1 MELLH
6 EGTLMKDNQ
15 PLSFQVCIL
24 TIEHLPEIL
33 RVQDEVVKN
42 LTNHDNLQPLTDD
55 EFRFILEGSG
65 FMVGAFAEKELI
77 AFRALLVPIIDDEHL
92 GLDIGLKEEE
102 LQSVI
107 YQEISNVHPAY
118 RGNQLQKTLASIIM
132 RELAT
137 CKHRFRYVCCTVAPF
152 NIPSLKDK
160 FVQNMQ
166 VAALKAKY
174 GEKLRYIFVRDLLQP
189 EDEKWTETIALPMED
204 TEAQQQKLAE
214 GFRGIAMEEREGKLF
229 VVYCK

>member
-6 EGTLMKDNQ
+6 EGRLLKNNQ
-15 PLSFQVCIL
+15 PFSFQVHLL
-24 TIEHLPEIL
+24 TIDHLPEIL
-33 RVQDEVVKN
+33 RVQDEVVKK
-42 LTNHDNLQPLTDD
+42 LTNPETLQPLTDD
-55 EFRFILEGSG
+55 EFRFILEGNG
-65 FMVGAFAEKELI
+65 FMVGAFVEKELI

-92 GLDIGLKEEE
+92 GLDIGLKEDE

-118 RGNQLQKTLASIIM
+118 RGNQLQKTLATIVM

-137 CKHRFRYVCCTVAPF
+137 RNHNFRYVCCTVAPF

-160 FVQNMQ
+160 FAQKMQ

-174 GEKLRYIFVRDLLQP
+174 GEKLRYIFVRDLHNS
-189 EDEKWTETIALPMED
+189 ENEKWTVTLAIPMED
-204 TEAQQQKLAE
+204 TETQQQKLAE
-214 GFRGIAMEEREGKLF
+214 GFRGITLEERDGKLL
-229 VVYCK
+229 VVYCN

>member
-15 PLSFQVCIL
+15 PLSFQVRIL
-24 TIEHLPEIL
+24 TIEHLLEIL

-77 AFRALLVPIIDDEHL
+77 AFRAILVPIIDDEHL
-92 GLDIGLKEEE
+92 GLDIGIKEED

-137 CKHRFRYVCCTVAPF
+137 RNHRFRYVCCTVAPF

-229 VVYCK
+229 VIYCK